1 MTEPLDTQTVLLLHQ
16 MSFFVGALCFLYVR
30 SRSSGNIGL
39 GLLSI
44 GFFLSAL
51 ASTFVIFGRKTPEQI
66 YLWSVVAFMAGAIG
80 YAVFVVG
87 VCRVSSQRKSNR
99 QWLVMLVPIIGTGFL
114 VGAAW
119 YMVAELRASLFNAL
133 AAMLLLI
140 AAFCVYRDRMLEKLP
155 VRVVLSLALATS
167 AMLRIMAIVGYQ
179 FPTVAIIAPT
189 NAFFLS
195 IVCHFAIA
203 VFVMALVKERAEADL
218 LRLANIDA
226 LTGISNRRSFFESLP
241 ETLRVGDAIVMAD
254 IDHFKKINDTH
265 GHLAGD
271 EVLARVAQE
280 LSAML
285 RPNDVIARFGGE
297 EFVIFLRASGKDNP
311 AILAEKIRT
320 CVSAIIH
327 TAEDKEISAT
337 LSMGIAVC
345 EEKVNFAKLLLKKAD
360 IALYAAKGAGR
371 NRLTVFRSQDLVPV
385 EAGSADAVRTAIS

>member
-1 MTEPLDTQTVLLLHQ
+1 
-16 MSFFVGALCFLYVR
+16 
-30 SRSSGNIGL
+30 
-39 GLLSI
+39 
-44 GFFLSAL
+44 
-51 ASTFVIFGRKTPEQI
+51 
-66 YLWSVVAFMAGAIG
+66 
-80 YAVFVVG
+80 
-87 VCRVSSQRKSNR
+87 
-99 QWLVMLVPIIGTGFL
+99 
-114 VGAAW
+114 
-119 YMVAELRASLFNAL
+119 
-133 AAMLLLI
+133 
-140 AAFCVYRDRMLEKLP
+140 
-155 VRVVLSLALATS
+155 
-167 AMLRIMAIVGYQ
+167 
-179 FPTVAIIAPT
+179 
-189 NAFFLS
+189 
-195 IVCHFAIA
+195 
-203 VFVMALVKERAEADL
+203 MALVKERAEADL

-385 EAGSADAVRTAIS
+385 EAGSANAVRTAIS

>member
-51 ASTFVIFGRKTPEQI
+51 ASTFVIFGRKTPDQI
-66 YLWSVVAFMAGAIG
+66 YFWSMVAFVAGIIG
-80 YAVFVVG
+80 YAVFLVG
-87 VCRVSSQRKSNR
+87 VCRVSSQRQNKR
-99 QWLVMLVPIIGTGFL
+99 QWLVLLFPVLGTSVLIGAG
-114 VGAAW
+114 W
-119 YMVAELRASLFNAL
+119 YVDTEIRASIFSAL
-133 AAMLLLI
+133 AAVLLLT
-140 AAFCVYRDRMLEKLP
+140 ASFCVYRDRTIEDLP
-155 VRVVLSLALATS
+155 VRWVLSLSLGIS
-167 AMLRIMAIVGYQ
+167 GLLRIMVIVGYQ
-179 FPTVAIIAPT
+179 LPTVAIMAPT

-203 VFVMALVKERAEADL
+203 VFVMALVKERAEASL

-226 LTGISNRRSFFESLP
+226 LTGIANRRSFFETLP
-241 ETLRVGDAIVMAD
+241 ETLRVGDAIVMVD
-254 IDHFKKINDTH
+254 IDHFKKINDTY
-265 GHLAGD
+265 GHLTGD

-280 LSAML
+280 LSSLL

-311 AILAEKIRT
+311 VALAEALRAA
-320 CVSAIIH
+320 VSSLIH
-327 TAEDKEISAT
+327 NAEDKQFPAT

-345 EEKVNFAKLLLKKAD
+345 EEKVNFSKLLLKKAD
-360 IALYAAKGAGR
+360 IALYASKGAGR
-371 NRLTVFRSQDLVPV
+371 NRLTVFRSQDIEPIEV
-385 EAGSADAVRTAIS
+385 GSVDKLQSVIS

>member
-30 SRSSGNIGL
+30 SRSTGNIGL

-66 YLWSVVAFMAGAIG
+66 YFWSVVAFMAGAIG
-80 YAVFVVG
+80 YAVFLVG

-99 QWLVMLVPIIGTGFL
+99 QWLVMLVPVIGTIFL
-114 VGAAW
+114 VSAGW
-119 YMVAELRASLFNAL
+119 YMDAELRASFFNAL
-133 AAMLLLI
+133 AAVLLSI
-140 AAFCVYRDRMLEKLP
+140 AAYYVYHDRALERLP
-155 VRVVLSLALATS
+155 VRGVLSIALAIS
-167 AMLRIMAIVGYQ
+167 ALLRMMAIVGYQ

-203 VFVMALVKERAEADL
+203 VFVMALVKERAEANL
-218 LRLANIDA
+218 LRLANVDA
-226 LTGISNRRSFFESLP
+226 LTGISNRRSFFEVLP

-254 IDHFKKINDTH
+254 IDYFKKINDTY
-265 GHLAGD
+265 GHMAGD

-280 LSAML
+280 LSAKL

-297 EFVIFLRASGKDNP
+297 EFVIFLRAAGKDDP
-311 AILAEKIRT
+311 AVLAEEMRAA
-320 CVSAIIH
+320 VSAITHSADDQDI
-327 TAEDKEISAT
+327 TAT

-371 NRLTVFRSQDLVPV
+371 NRLTVFRSQDQEPV
-385 EAGSADAVRTAIS
+385 EAASSDAVRSAMS